1 MWTKSTCW
9 RLTSSPAASLVSF
22 FYEARWLRTFCLV
35 LLSRPRVQL
44 FLLPVLFALDL
55 NLLDLPGVVGGCVEG
70 EPADMADRTR
80 RLVSKY
86 LARPDGEI

>member
-1 MWTKSTCW
+1 M
-9 RLTSSPAASLVSF
+9 
-22 FYEARWLRTFCLV
+22 
-35 LLSRPRVQL
+35 QL

-86 LARPDGEI
+86 LARPDGERTALSCAVFFLASRCS